1 MEQPSNTE
9 WDVGLPLGPPPPSP
23 PSPAAS
29 SGSHSSSTVALYC
42 NEDMTEDCSSSH
54 SSGNYS
60 TDSPKFQLFAVGYSK
75 YCRYRAVLKRL
86 GAAAYRLMDQPLVQ
100 AMGGL
105 SGQYCTQLV
114 FTRKTFRDMT
124 LERKLELIVSD
135 GTLSLYPTKRSS
147 TKADIVSTINLC
159 QSDNVCCHYK
169 LLMLLLPCFYF

>member
-1 MEQPSNTE
+1 MNFLYSTSQSLSRVLNCSKWSNQVTQSGML
-9 WDVGLPLGPPPPSP
+9 DYPLVLLPPSP

-114 FTRKTFRDMT
+114 FTLKPFV
-124 LERKLELIVSD
+124 I
-135 GTLSLYPTKRSS
+135 
-147 TKADIVSTINLC
+147 
-159 QSDNVCCHYK
+159 
-169 LLMLLLPCFYF
+169 